1 MLISENCVIFPLCG
15 GIRESKIGMVFIFR
29 KAMGVELSHW

>member
-1 MLISENCVIFPLCG
+1 MLISENCVILPLCE

-29 KAMGVELSHW
+29 KAVGVELSYW